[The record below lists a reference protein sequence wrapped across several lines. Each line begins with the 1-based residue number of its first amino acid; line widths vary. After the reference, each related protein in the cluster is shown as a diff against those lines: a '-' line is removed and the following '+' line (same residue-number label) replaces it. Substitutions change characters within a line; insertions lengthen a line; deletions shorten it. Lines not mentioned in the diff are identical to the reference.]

1 MKTLTISVDEA
12 SKMLGIAPQ
21 GLRVGLQRGVYPF
34 GQAIPSVTGN
44 GYRYIISRIKFF
56 EYLGVKDET
65 EITTD

>member
-1 MKTLTISVDEA
+1 MKTLTLTVEETA
-12 SKMLGIAPQ
+12 KMLGIAPQ

-65 EITTD
+65 KITTD

>member
-1 MKTLTISVDEA
+1 MKTLTLSVEETA
-12 SKMLGIAPQ
+12 KMLGIAPQ

-56 EYLGVKDET
+56 EYLGVTDET
-65 EITTD
+65 KITVD